1 MTDKDAMKLAL
12 FALDIV
18 KIHYTQSRHINEA
31 IAALKERLSDPMR
44 ETQRL
49 GQEIE
54 QEPPKYSFKAHWEKD
69 GRIGVVGAIVR
80 PDGGVHLLQD
90 IIDPPKPEQKP
101 VMMEIFWNGEE
112 AGVKLTQEF
121 IDSHKVLQ
129 LDVLIDAK
137 AEIERIYEE
146 LLGAKE

>member
-1 MTDKDAMKLAL
+1 MSIEAMKLAL

-18 KIHYTQSRHINEA
+18 KIHYTQNRHINEA
-31 IAALKERLSDPMR
+31 MTALEEALADPMR
-44 ETQRL
+44 EVQRL

-54 QEPPKYSFKAHWEKD
+54 QEPPKYSFKAHWERD
-69 GRIGVVGAIVR
+69 GRIGVVGAVVR

-90 IIDPPKPEQKP
+90 FIDPPQPEQEQ
-101 VMMEIFWNGEE
+101 VMMEIFWGGEE
-112 AGVKLTQEF
+112 AGVKLTQGF

>member
-1 MTDKDAMKLAL
+1 MTAAYFEEHPTDPDKMIMRKPPL
-12 FALDIV
+12 
-18 KIHYTQSRHINEA
+18 EA
-31 IAALKERLSDPMR
+31 
-44 ETQRL
+44 
-49 GQEIE
+49 

-101 VMMEIFWNGEE
+101 VMMEIFWDGEE

>member
-1 MTDKDAMKLAL
+1 MTAAYFEEHPTDPDKM
-12 FALDIV
+12 I
-18 KIHYTQSRHINEA
+18 
-31 IAALKERLSDPMR
+31 MR
-44 ETQRL
+44 KPPLEV
-49 GQEIE
+49 

-101 VMMEIFWNGEE
+101 VMMEIFWDGEE